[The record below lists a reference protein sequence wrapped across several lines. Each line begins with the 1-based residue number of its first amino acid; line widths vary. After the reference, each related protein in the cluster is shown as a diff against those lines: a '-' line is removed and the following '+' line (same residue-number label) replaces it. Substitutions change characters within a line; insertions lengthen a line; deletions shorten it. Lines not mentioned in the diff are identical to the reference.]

1 MTLVLREPDTNAPL
15 QGGLVV
21 EPTVN
26 PLRERVNPLR
36 EPGYPLREPG
46 TVSQPSA
53 PTARERASEA
63 QPEPQPMPARRA
75 VATPR
80 VSGRRWALELMV
92 GTLLMAAFHL
102 FVVQISVVKGH
113 SMEPS
118 LRDGDRLVVDR
129 VAPSLGELTRGD
141 VVVMRYP
148 RNPAVDFV
156 KRVVGLP
163 GDRIALKNGQLWV
176 NGAMAPDEWTCIA
189 DLETT
194 AEVDVPAGCYFVL
207 GDNRPISCDS
217 REFGLVPESLLRGRV
232 RARFWPLDRVA
243 VF

>member
-21 EPTVN
+21 EPTG
-26 PLRERVNPLR
+26 NPLR
-36 EPGYPLREPG
+36 EPGNPLREPG
-46 TVSQPSA
+46 TAATTAAPSPRALAPEARTESQP
-53 PTARERASEA
+53 
-63 QPEPQPMPARRA
+63 QPARRS
-75 VATPR
+75 VAQPR
-80 VSGRRWALELMV
+80 VSGRRWAFELMI

-163 GDRIALKNGQLWV
+163 GDRIALKHGQLWV

-194 AEVDVPAGCYFVL
+194 AEVDVPDGCYFVL

>member
-15 QGGLVV
+15 HGGLVV
-21 EPTVN
+21 EPT
-26 PLRERVNPLR
+26 RNPLR
-36 EPGYPLREPG
+36 EPGTDAATAAPSSRAVAPE
-46 TVSQPSA
+46 TRTESQP
-53 PTARERASEA
+53 
-63 QPEPQPMPARRA
+63 QPARRS

-80 VSGRRWALELMV
+80 VSGRRWAIELMV
-92 GTLLMAAFHL
+92 GSLLMAAFHM

-129 VAPSLGELTRGD
+129 VAPSLGEVARGD

-176 NGAMAPDEWTCIA
+176 NGAMAPDDWTCIA

-194 AEVDVPAGCYFVL
+194 AEVDVPDGCYFVL